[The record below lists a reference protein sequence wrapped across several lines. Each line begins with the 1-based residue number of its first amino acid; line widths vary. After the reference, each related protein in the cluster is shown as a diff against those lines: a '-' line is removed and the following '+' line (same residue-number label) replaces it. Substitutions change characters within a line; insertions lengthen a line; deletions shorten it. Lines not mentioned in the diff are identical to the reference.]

1 MTSPI
6 APPDSAL
13 EARLGQIAD
22 EFTQRL
28 QHGDQPDIEDY
39 ARQNP
44 EIATVLRQV
53 LPALQVMGSAER
65 EPGSL
70 DAGLAAAPAAGC
82 LGDFRILREI
92 GRGGMGIV
100 YEAEQISLNRRVALK
115 VLPFASTLDAK
126 QLQRFKNEAQAAAGL
141 HHTNIVPVYATGCE
155 RGVHFYAM
163 QFIEGLTL
171 AQVIADSRTQIGDL
185 KKVAKADSVPVPSQP
200 HAATGPYFAETAGPS
215 EIVATT
221 PKAGISTER
230 STRSP
235 AYFRTVA
242 QLGVQAAEA
251 LEHAHQLGII
261 HRDIKPGNLLVNA
274 RGQLWIT
281 DFGLAQV
288 QGGANLTMSGDLL
301 GTLRYMSPE
310 QALAQ
315 RVTIDHRT
323 DIYSLGATL
332 YELLT
337 LEPAFPGRD
346 RQELLNQ
353 IAFQDPQPSRRL
365 NASIPVELETIVGKA
380 MEKNPAERYATAQEM
395 ADDLQRFLKDE
406 PIRARRPTLWQKV
419 KKWARRNRPAVWSAG
434 VSLAVVGLLTICG
447 LLISNL
453 RMSEKQAEVD
463 RANRAL
469 ELSNDALRANVYY
482 YAIALAEREIA
493 ANHAARAE
501 ELLDS
506 CRPEQRGWEWH
517 FLKRRIHEEPLLL
530 TGHTDMIS
538 GLAFSPNGRLLA
550 SAAWDATVR
559 LWDLSTGKCLRIFE
573 GTIPGFSCIASSQ
586 DGQRVAAADW
596 NNYNVTVWDLAA
608 QSDSGQILRAHTDR
622 ICGVAFSPDG
632 LHLASAS
639 DDRTV
644 IVWDLKTSEK
654 MVLNG
659 HADGVKRVTYSPDG
673 SCLASSSDDQTVRT
687 WEARTGRPLL
697 VLKGHQ
703 NGIEGVAYS
712 PDGQRL
718 VTGSKDRTVRI
729 WDALSG
735 KRLNVLRG
743 HTSDVVK
750 VAFSPDGRRVVS
762 GSNDGT
768 IRIWDPLSGQEILTL
783 RDHAGRVGEVAFS
796 PDGRHVASGGTE
808 VGYPIRVWNGTP
820 LADVEE
826 RPLHTLSG
834 HALDVMRLAFSRD
847 GLLASGSLDKTVR
860 IWDSK
865 TGELIQTLRDSRSE
879 IRGVA
884 FSPDGKLVA
893 ADGGNGIVIVWY
905 ARSGRIALSRDKA
918 SLTNFE
924 GIAFRPDGKVLALAD
939 LGGCARILDSVT
951 GRELRKLDVPNSG
964 ALAVAY
970 DPSGLRL
977 AAACDDQTVRIWH
990 STNDKAQLFTGHKA
1004 EVMSVAFRSDG
1015 ARIASVG
1022 GDGLLILWDAAT
1034 TKELWR
1040 LLAHRDYIN
1049 CVAFSPDGRYLAT
1062 ASRDGSI
1069 KLWNGDS
1076 GKLLR
1081 TVRTRQREV
1090 FAVAFHPNG
1099 KLLAS
1104 AGEDGSV
1111 KIWET
1116 PTSASDQ

>member
-28 QHGDQPDIEDY
+28 QQGEQPDIEDY
-39 ARQNP
+39 ARRNP

-53 LPALQVMGSAER
+53 LAALQVMGPAEC
-65 EPGSL
+65 EPASL

-141 HHTNIVPVYATGCE
+141 HHTNIVPVHATGCE

-163 QFIEGLTL
+163 QFIEGQTL
-171 AQVIADSRTQIGDL
+171 AQVIADSRTQIVDL
-185 KKVAKADSVPVPSQP
+185 KKAAEADSVPVPSIRD
-200 HAATGPYFAETAGPS
+200 AVTGPYIAETVGPS

-221 PKAGISTER
+221 PKAGISTEH
-230 STRSP
+230 SSRSP

-251 LEHAHQLGII
+251 LEHAHQLGIV
-261 HRDIKPGNLLVNA
+261 HRDIKPGNLLVDA

-288 QGGANLTMSGDLL
+288 QGGTNLTMSGDLL

-353 IAFQDPQPSRRL
+353 IAFQDPRPSRRL
-365 NASIPVELETIVGKA
+365 NAAIPAELETIVGKA
-380 MEKNPAERYATAQEM
+380 MEKNPAERYATAQEL
-395 ADDLQRFLKDE
+395 AYDLQRFLKDE

-419 KKWARRNRPAVWSAG
+419 KKWARRNRPVVWSAA
-434 VSLAVVGLLTICG
+434 VSLAVVALLTICG
-447 LLISNL
+447 LLVSNM
-453 RMSEKQAEVD
+453 RMSDKQAEVD
-463 RANRAL
+463 RINRAL
-469 ELSNDALRANVYY
+469 EVSNDALRSNVYC
-482 YAIALAEREIA
+482 YAIALAERELA

-530 TGHTDMIS
+530 TGHTDIIS

-550 SAAWDATVR
+550 SAGWDATVR
-559 LWDLSTGKCLRIFE
+559 LWDLSTGKCMRVFKGSL
-573 GTIPGFSCIASSQ
+573 PGFSCIAFSQ
-586 DGQRVAAADW
+586 DGQHVAAADW
-596 NNYNVTVWDLAA
+596 NKYNVTVWDLAA
-608 QSDSGQILRAHTDR
+608 QTGSGRILHAHTDR
-622 ICGVAFSPDG
+622 IGCVAFSPDG
-632 LHLASAS
+632 LHLASSSA
-639 DDRTV
+639 DRTV
-644 IVWDLKTSEK
+644 IIWDLKTFEK
-654 MVLNG
+654 MVLKG
-659 HADGVKRVTYSPDG
+659 HADGVKAVTYSPDG

-687 WEARTGRPLL
+687 WDARTSMPLR
-697 VLKGHQ
+697 VLRGHQ
-703 NGIEGVAYS
+703 NSIEGVAYS
-712 PDGQRL
+712 PNGQRL
-718 VTGSKDRTVRI
+718 VTASNDRTVRI
-729 WDALSG
+729 WDALNG
-735 KRLNVLRG
+735 NQINVLHG

-750 VAFSPDGRRVVS
+750 VAFSADGHRVVS
-762 GSNDGT
+762 GSLDGT
-768 IRIWDPLSGQEILTL
+768 VRIWDPLSGQETLTL

-796 PDGRHVASGGTE
+796 PDGRYVASGGTE

-820 LADVEE
+820 MAEVEE
-826 RPLHTLSG
+826 RPLQTLSG

-865 TGELIQTLRDSRSE
+865 TGELIQTFRDARYE
-879 IRGVA
+879 IWGVA

-893 ADGGNGIVIVWY
+893 ADGGNGILRVWD
-905 ARSGRIALSRDKA
+905 ARSDRIALSRDKA

-939 LGGCARILDSVT
+939 IGGCVRILDSVN
-951 GRELRKLDVPNSG
+951 GKELRKLAIPNSG
-964 ALAVAY
+964 ALGVAY

-977 AAACDDQTVRIWH
+977 AAACDDQTVRIWD
-990 STNDKAQLFTGHKA
+990 STNEPAQLLAGHKA
-1004 EVMSVAFRSDG
+1004 EVMSVAFRPDG
-1015 ARIASVG
+1015 ARLASVG
-1022 GDGLLILWDAAT
+1022 GDGVLILWDAAT
-1034 TKELWR
+1034 GKELHR
-1040 LLAHRDYIN
+1040 VLAHRDYIN
-1049 CVAFSPDGRYLAT
+1049 CVAFSQDCRYLAT
-1062 ASRDGSI
+1062 ASRDGTV
-1069 KLWNGDS
+1069 KLWNAES
-1076 GKLLR
+1076 GALLR
-1081 TVRTRQREV
+1081 VIRTRQREV

-1104 AGEDGSV
+1104 AGADGTV
-1111 KIWET
+1111 KIWEMS
-1116 PTSASDQ
+1116 PTASDQ